1 MAKITLGKRP
11 LNFKH
16 TVKAQLPEGGEG
28 SIEMLYKYRTRTE
41 FGAFIDARL
50 KDARDKDAADAVAD
64 EQATAEP
71 AAAFSLTDVQTKTRD
86 GNAAYIMDIADG
98 WNIDQPFNL
107 STVTQLCDELPGLAQ
122 QIIND
127 YRAAIVEGRLGN

>member
-11 LNFKH
+11 KNFKH
-16 TVKAQLPEGGEG
+16 TVKVQLPEGGEG
-28 SIEMLYKYRTRTE
+28 SIEVSYKYRTRTE
-41 FGAFIDARL
+41 FGVFIDARL
-50 KDARDKDAADAVAD
+50 KDARDKDAADVVAS
-64 EQATAEP
+64 EQATDEP
-71 AAAFSLTDVQTKTRD
+71 VATFSLTDVQTKTRD

-107 STVTQLCDELPGLAQ
+107 ATVTQLCDELPGVAQ

-127 YRAAIVEGRLGN
+127 YRAATIEGRLGN

>member
-41 FGAFIDARL
+41 FGQFIDARL
-50 KDARDKDAADAVAD
+50 KDARDKDAAD

-86 GNAAYIMDIADG
+86 VNAAYIMDIADG

-127 YRAAIVEGRLGN
+127 YRAAIIEGRLGN